1 MVNDDIVFY
10 TVLFTL
16 LFNIAWTLDD
26 IKKLLKKEMQ
36 KGENHE
42 RE

>member
-16 LFNIAWTLDD
+16 LLTIAWTLDD
-26 IKKLLKKEMQ
+26 IKKLLKREMQ
-36 KGENHE
+36 K
-42 RE
+42 

>member
-16 LFNIAWTLDD
+16 LFKIAWTLDD
-26 IKKLLKKEMQ
+26 IKKLLKREMQ
-36 KGENHE
+36 DEKIF
-42 RE
+42 